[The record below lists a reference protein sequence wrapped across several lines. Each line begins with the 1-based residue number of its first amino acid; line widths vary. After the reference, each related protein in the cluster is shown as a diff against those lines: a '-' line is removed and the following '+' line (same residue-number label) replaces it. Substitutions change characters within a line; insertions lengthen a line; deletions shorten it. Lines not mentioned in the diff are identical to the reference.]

1 MHIKKATILAVVT
14 FMGIHLAE
22 AKKPKPKIFGSD
34 HMNATTAPI
43 LKECLSKF
51 LDQAKSL
58 STLHCKHVF
67 STNNQIGQQHEL
79 QELTDDCGDWFWQ
92 VGEEGNWH
100 HIAGPTLSPDGL
112 VHDWMCEWP
121 LAKKVV
127 EKCKKDAFAAATRGA
142 EWFKCALRRKASK
155 HGDPPHQGRH
165 EAVIAWS
172 LKSFR
177 SCPFEDKPLQ
187 LAMKEDCPGAPQE
200 FRGEEPFRKE
210 GCTKACHHSFLSGL
224 CPGPPP

>member
-67 STNNQIGQQHEL
+67 STNNQIEGNHHGPY
-79 QELTDDCGDWFWQ
+79 QEITDDCGDWFWQ

-100 HIAGPTLSPDGL
+100 TFAGAALDSQSPAY
-112 VHDWMCEWP
+112 DWMCEWP
-121 LAKKVV
+121 KAKKVV
-127 EKCKKDAFAAATRGA
+127 KKCEKDAFAAATRGA
-142 EWFKCALRRKASK
+142 EWFKCALRRKGSK
-155 HGDPPHQGRH
+155 HGHQGRH

-187 LAMKEDCPGAPQE
+187 LAGKEDCPGAPQDM
-200 FRGEEPFRKE
+200 RGEEPFRKE
-210 GCTKACHHSFLSGL
+210 GCTKACHHSFFSFF
-224 CPGPPP
+224 C